1 MHLIIRWFRN
11 SYYCWDF
18 TGHVGE
24 ESGTLDTYHSSKGHG
39 TRNPEGLRLLDL
51 CSETDLAISNT
62 FYDRNQDKLVTFS
75 AANNN
80 SQIDYILVK
89 KSFLKHVREVKV
101 IRIEECVT
109 KRKLLVADITVD
121 GRAPKR
127 RIVPSRRKVW
137 KFGNPTVR
145 KDSETFVNEKCIER
159 FSNEQFMGVNN
170 AWMSFKW
177 CRPILWLDSRW

>member
-1 MHLIIRWFRN
+1 MRLTLQFLIPSSTKIKTNW
-11 SYYCWDF
+11 S
-18 TGHVGE
+18 
-24 ESGTLDTYHSSKGHG
+24 HSLQL
-39 TRNPEGLRLLDL
+39 T
-51 CSETDLAISNT
+51 TT
-62 FYDRNQDKLVTFS
+62 
-75 AANNN
+75 
-80 SQIDYILVK
+80 QIDYILVK

-121 GRAPKR
+121 GRAPKP
-127 RIVPSRRKVW
+127 RIVPLRRKVW

-177 CRPILWLDSRW
+177 CKPILWLDSRW